1 MALTGTRSGRTGGR
15 GGQLNAA
22 PASVILALTL
32 LLLAACSE
40 DSSPTVEP
48 PPSSSTFVTTAAS
61 TTPTTADRAVEIV
74 ARYNRFWAVRFDANQ
89 VPPNPDAPA
98 LADYATGQQLEQ
110 VRAETRKN
118 LQDRVAVR
126 HASTSI
132 RRSSAK
138 VVDLA
143 ADEATVQ
150 ECVVDDDVVYRYSTG
165 EVINADVATHS
176 VEATM
181 QRVDGVWK
189 LASARLLQ
197 RWEGVAGCA
206 LSGDF

>member
-1 MALTGTRSGRTGGR
+1 VAPTSTASTNLTT
-15 GGQLNAA
+15 
-22 PASVILALTL
+22 PV
-32 LLLAACSE
+32 
-40 DSSPTVEP
+40 
-48 PPSSSTFVTTAAS
+48 S
-61 TTPTTADRAVEIV
+61 TTPTSIAADPAAEIV
-74 ARYNRFWAVRFDANQ
+74 ARYNLFWAARFDANQ

-110 VRAETRKN
+110 VRAETRRN

-126 HASTSI
+126 HAANSI

-138 VVDLA
+138 VIDLG

-165 EVINADVATHS
+165 EVVNSEVATHS
-176 VEATM
+176 VEGAM